1 MKSQYSLKSADGQFC
16 LRAKPSNTP
25 RFHEDEIEI
34 WLQSQ
39 NDNMC
44 LFKDSVRY
52 VLKTECNAVF
62 HHVSDSSNNTP
73 IYPPELIQKIV
84 NKDFDPTDTNS
95 HLLFE
100 EKELST
106 FLTYQQSDDVCLIV
120 FRDCVFEPKYQL
132 SVVFNRNDFRVWFNS
147 LLKDEENV
155 K

>member
-1 MKSQYSLKSADGQFC
+1 MKSQYSLKSVDGQFC
-16 LRAKPSNTP
+16 LRAKPSNTS

-52 VLKTECNAVF
+52 VLKTECIAVI
-62 HHVSDSSNNTP
+62 HHVLDSSSNTQ
-73 IYPPELIQKIV
+73 LISPDVIKKII
-84 NKDFDPTDTNS
+84 NKDFDPMDTYL

-106 FLTYQQSDDVCLIV
+106 FCGGEKL
-120 FRDCVFEPKYQL
+120 KY
-132 SVVFNRNDFRVWFNS
+132 STIG
-147 LLKDEENV
+147 
-155 K
+155 

>member
-1 MKSQYSLKSADGQFC
+1 MKSQYSLKSVDGQFC

-52 VLKTECNAVF
+52 VLKTECNAVI
-62 HHVSDSSNNTP
+62 HHVSDSSNNNP

-120 FRDCVFEPKYQL
+120 FRGCVFEPKCQL
-132 SVVFNRNDFRVWFNS
+132 SVVFNRHDFRMWFNS
-147 LLKDEENV
+147 LLEDEEDV

>member
-1 MKSQYSLKSADGQFC
+1 MKNQYSLKSVDGQFC
-16 LRAKPSNTP
+16 LRAKQSNTS

-52 VLKTECNAVF
+52 VLKTECIAVI
-62 HHVSDSSNNTP
+62 HHVSDSSNNAP
-73 IYPPELIQKIV
+73 IYPPELIQKII

-100 EKELST
+100 EKN
-106 FLTYQQSDDVCLIV
+106 YQHSSHTSSQMM
-120 FRDCVFEPKYQL
+120 FA
-132 SVVFNRNDFRVWFNS
+132 
-147 LLKDEENV
+147 
-155 K
+155 